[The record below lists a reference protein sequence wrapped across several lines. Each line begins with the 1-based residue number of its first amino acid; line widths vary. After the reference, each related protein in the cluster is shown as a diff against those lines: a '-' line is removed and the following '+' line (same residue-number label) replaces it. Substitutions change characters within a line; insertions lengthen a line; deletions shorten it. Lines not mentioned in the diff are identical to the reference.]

1 MHVMSRLGLGQLM
14 PLRGPN
20 LLSPASGVCG
30 VSLNAAY
37 HLKLDVRPQPT
48 CVCSACYLGL
58 FLGEFGTHMPDS
70 ETLTKSLCE
79 SQQASW
85 ACHECCDQR
94 MSVTPYPC
102 SRIFLEICRH
112 LVITLAN
119 DEGWQKYRKVLHGTT
134 SGLPRPL
141 IEVAAVIQ
149 GRKAALRQLHST
161 VCKVI
166 TLDVLG
172 LPDLSVLL
180 CLHVCLSYL

>member
-1 MHVMSRLGLGQLM
+1 MTMHVMSRLGLGQLM

-102 SRIFLEICRH
+102 SRIF
-112 LVITLAN
+112 
-119 DEGWQKYRKVLHGTT
+119 WKYVGISLLPWPMMKAGRNTGKFYMELH
-134 SGLPRPL
+134 
-141 IEVAAVIQ
+141 
-149 GRKAALRQLHST
+149 
-161 VCKVI
+161 
-166 TLDVLG
+166 
-172 LPDLSVLL
+172 PD
-180 CLHVCLSYL
+180 YPDP